1 MDDVK
6 LAAIVD
12 AIVRE
17 LQASGAV
24 KTNGSDSAAVSS
36 SLSAPSAVPVKSRTA
51 ASTANLSL
59 DLPDPT
65 LREHRY
71 RARVKNPKDA
81 NGLRA
86 LMDSTTARIG
96 VGRAGPRYSTAS
108 LLLFQGDHAVTQDA
122 LYRDVDQTLLD
133 QFNLFTVQTKIT
145 GGKQEYLLR
154 PDLGRLLNDD
164 AKRIINEKCQKN
176 VNIQL
181 CVGDGLSAAAIEA
194 NLRQIFP
201 VIKQGVQNAGLT
213 FGTPF
218 FIKYARVGVM
228 NDVGELIKPDVVIL
242 LIGERPPVMTLEE
255 RVHGV
260 GGSDQVAQRL
270 SAIGPAGPAPGAVAI
285 VERIQAPLDAR
296 GEVECVQPE
305 DSDENVSILA
315 RLASDRLRGAI
326 VEDLHV
332 ARVERGENGRGLRCG
347 AARVGS
353 PRVGAGQ
360 QHERREPQS
369 HEQRCARSMTR
380 HNSLLLSS
388 PDPRHSLVRKVV

>member
-1 MDDVK
+1 MDDAK

-24 KTNGSDSAAVSS
+24 RPNTSDSSSSAAVSLALATS
-36 SLSAPSAVPVKSRTA
+36 SAVPVQPRTGT
-51 ASTANLSL
+51 SIANLSI

-65 LREHRY
+65 LTEHRY

-122 LYRDVDQTLLD
+122 LYRDVDQKLLD
-133 QFNLFTVQTKIT
+133 QFNLFTVQTRIT

-181 CVGDGLSAAAIEA
+181 CVGDGLSAAALEA

-242 LIGERPPVMTLEE
+242 LIGERPGLGRAESMSAYMGYKPKYGDTDADRDVVCNIFEGGGTNPLEAGAFVVQLAQNM
-255 RVHGV
+255 RKSQASGV
-260 GGSDQVAQRL
+260 KL
-270 SAIGPAGPAPGAVAI
+270 K
-285 VERIQAPLDAR
+285 
-296 GEVECVQPE
+296 
-305 DSDENVSILA
+305 LA
-315 RLASDRLRGAI
+315 
-326 VEDLHV
+326 
-332 ARVERGENGRGLRCG
+332 
-347 AARVGS
+347 
-353 PRVGAGQ
+353 
-360 QHERREPQS
+360 
-369 HEQRCARSMTR
+369 
-380 HNSLLLSS
+380 
-388 PDPRHSLVRKVV
+388 K

>member
-1 MDDVK
+1 MDDAK
-6 LAAIVD
+6 LAEIVD

-24 KTNGSDSAAVSS
+24 RTNPQDSAAPAAVSS
-36 SLSAPSAVPVKSRTA
+36 KLSVPSAVPIKPRTQFP
-51 ASTANLSL
+51 ASNLQI

-65 LREHRY
+65 LKEHRY
-71 RARVKNPKDA
+71 KARVKNPKDA

-96 VGRAGPRYSTAS
+96 VGRAGPRYSTAP

-122 LYRDVDQTLLD
+122 LYRDVDQKLLD
-133 QFNLFTVQTKIT
+133 QYNLFTVQTKIT

-176 VNIQL
+176 VHIQL

-228 NDVGELIKPDVVIL
+228 NDIGELIKPDVVIL
-242 LIGERPPVMTLEE
+242 LIGERPGLGRAESMSVYMGYKPKYGDTDADRDVVCNIFDNGGTNPLEAGAFVVQLAQNM
-255 RVHGV
+255 RKSQASGV
-260 GGSDQVAQRL
+260 KL
-270 SAIGPAGPAPGAVAI
+270 K
-285 VERIQAPLDAR
+285 
-296 GEVECVQPE
+296 
-305 DSDENVSILA
+305 LA
-315 RLASDRLRGAI
+315 K
-326 VEDLHV
+326 
-332 ARVERGENGRGLRCG
+332 
-347 AARVGS
+347 
-353 PRVGAGQ
+353 Q
-360 QHERREPQS
+360 
-369 HEQRCARSMTR
+369 
-380 HNSLLLSS
+380 
-388 PDPRHSLVRKVV
+388 

>member
-1 MDDVK
+1 MDDAK

-24 KTNGSDSAAVSS
+24 KTDGSDSAASAAVSS
-36 SLSAPSAVPVKSRTA
+36 SLSASSAVPVKPRTA
-51 ASTANLSL
+51 TSTANLSI

-65 LREHRY
+65 LPEFRY
-71 RARVKNPKDA
+71 KPRVKNPKDA
-81 NGLRA
+81 NGVKA
-86 LMDSTTARIG
+86 LVESTTARIG
-96 VGRAGPRYSTAS
+96 VGRSGPRYSTAS
-108 LLLFQGDHAVTQDA
+108 LLLFQGDHAITQDA
-122 LYRDVDQTLLD
+122 LFRDVDQKLLD
-133 QFNLFTVQTKIT
+133 QFNLFTLQTRIT

-242 LIGERPPVMTLEE
+242 LIGERPGLGRAESMSAYMGYKPKYGDTDADRDVVCNIFEGGGTNPLEAGAFVVQLAQNM
-255 RVHGV
+255 RKSQASGV
-260 GGSDQVAQRL
+260 KL
-270 SAIGPAGPAPGAVAI
+270 K
-285 VERIQAPLDAR
+285 
-296 GEVECVQPE
+296 
-305 DSDENVSILA
+305 LA
-315 RLASDRLRGAI
+315 
-326 VEDLHV
+326 
-332 ARVERGENGRGLRCG
+332 
-347 AARVGS
+347 
-353 PRVGAGQ
+353 
-360 QHERREPQS
+360 
-369 HEQRCARSMTR
+369 
-380 HNSLLLSS
+380 
-388 PDPRHSLVRKVV
+388 K

>member
-1 MDDVK
+1 MDDAK

-24 KTNGSDSAAVSS
+24 KTNGSDAAASAAIASS
-36 SLSAPSAVPVKSRTA
+36 ISAPTTVPSKPRTQSQV
-51 ASTANLSL
+51 STLQI

-65 LREHRY
+65 LREYRY
-71 RARVKNPKDA
+71 KARVKNPKDA
-81 NGLRA
+81 QGLRA
-86 LMDSTTARIG
+86 LIDSTPARIG

-122 LYRDVDQTLLD
+122 LYRDVDQKLLD

-154 PDLGRLLNDD
+154 PDLGRLLNDE

-218 FIKYARVGVM
+218 FIQYARVGVM

-242 LIGERPPVMTLEE
+242 LIGERPGLGRAESMSVYMGYKPKYGDT
-255 RVHGV
+255 
-260 GGSDQVAQRL
+260 
-270 SAIGPAGPAPGAVAI
+270 
-285 VERIQAPLDAR
+285 DA
-296 GEVECVQPE
+296 
-305 DSDENVSILA
+305 
-315 RLASDRLRGAI
+315 DRDVVCNI
-326 VEDLHV
+326 F
-332 ARVERGENGRGLRCG
+332 ENGGTNPLEAG
-347 AARVGS
+347 AFVVQLA
-353 PRVGAGQ
+353 Q
-360 QHERREPQS
+360 N
-369 HEQRCARSMTR
+369 M
-380 HNSLLLSS
+380 
-388 PDPRHSLVRKVV
+388 RKSQASGVKLKLAKS